1 MNIGYLCHSTWWW
14 SLITSDMMTFN
25 IISIGKLNR
34 QTDFHCES
42 VGPPSHTT
50 FMSTQST
57 SFSQLCFSQFMLY
70 LSTTSLSFLSFLSH
84 RTGCLNDRAII
95 RLLMVKLHTWP
106 ENGGPDRIQKSGMQ
120 TLAPV
125 LQVRT
130 QNKGQLTITAR
141 ERHWTGNRRQGSQS
155 QSHSWQAT
163 CSLLWTPVFGWSL
176 IYYDSFS
183 TAPQLSNGRG

>member
-1 MNIGYLCHSTWWW
+1 MNNNVHGLLFSMNIGYLCHSTWWW

-95 RLLMVKLHTWP
+95 RLLMVRLHTWP
-106 ENGGPDRIQKSGMQ
+106 ENGGPARIQIWHANS
-120 TLAPV
+120 
-125 LQVRT
+125 RT
-130 QNKGQLTITAR
+130 CVTSKNTEQGTA
-141 ERHWTGNRRQGSQS
+141 H
-155 QSHSWQAT
+155 
-163 CSLLWTPVFGWSL
+163 
-176 IYYDSFS
+176 
-183 TAPQLSNGRG
+183 